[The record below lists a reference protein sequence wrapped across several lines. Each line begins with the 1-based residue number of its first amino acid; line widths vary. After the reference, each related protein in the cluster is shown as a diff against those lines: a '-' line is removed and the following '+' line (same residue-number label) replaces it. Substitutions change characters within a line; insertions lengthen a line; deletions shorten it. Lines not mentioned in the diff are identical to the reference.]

1 LLLERLCEV
10 TVTCLQLLEEAHVLD
25 GDDRLVGE
33 GLEEIDLRLGERA
46 GLDPADSNRSDR
58 VAIPQ
63 HRDGEKA
70 PQAARLPD
78 ARERVRPVVEQ
89 IRNLCD
95 SARRDRA
102 STGAAV
108 S

>member
-1 LLLERLCEV
+1 AR
-10 TVTCLQLLEEAHVLD
+10 LQLREQPHVLD
-25 GDDRLVGE
+25 GDDGLVSE
-33 GLEEIDLRLGERA
+33 GLEQIDLRLGERA

-89 IRNLCD
+89 SRNLYD
-95 SARRDRA
+95 SARPYRA
-102 STGAAV
+102 APGADV
-108 S
+108 SDAHSSPAA